1 MTKTALRAVASAAVV
16 AAVLGGTSRAAATES
31 SAAVASQESLMA
43 PDPRVRS
50 ASPAAADPR
59 LKSPSIVEA
68 GEKSPIIDP
77 QRATV
82 VIRVNNVVGV
92 DAGLL
97 QLAEARATDVFSQ
110 IGVRLTWVEIP
121 TLVRQQTAAMCTL
134 VLVNA
139 HQNSGPYSD
148 VQHALGYAAPQLHR
162 AWIFWD
168 RIDARSS
175 RSTSVAIVL
184 GDAIAHELGHL
195 MLSTRAHSDAG
206 IMQPSVELRFRSAET
221 FTKSQARDILTRL
234 EQTCAVTDSNH

>member
-1 MTKTALRAVASAAVV
+1 MTKKARQAAGVTVV
-16 AAVLGGTSRAAATES
+16 VAVLGWTSSAAATES
-31 SAAVASQESLMA
+31 NTANSQASIAATGA
-43 PDPRVRS
+43 RVRS

-59 LKSPSIVEA
+59 LKSPSIVES

-148 VQHALGYAAPQLHR
+148 VQVALGYAEPQLHR